1 MADLQTQS
9 TDIELRSPS
18 TVLRLDRMG
27 SMHQTRL
34 SFMRVLLRK
43 MAAENWNVTRRLWEV
58 NSDGVGV
65 AVYTAVGPLRT
76 YSLVIFSNDLDPS
89 KRSDRVIA
97 EEWDATFTLADGIPS
112 DADISRLKENVPLQE
127 AGRISET
134 ELSLSRANRSVR
146 LFDYVRQELAA
157 GRQPL
162 ARELDKVGY
171 LMRTTAVYGS
181 GKFGALDR
189 RFIADREEFASPF
202 QTELMAVY
210 MIRIFSVDIV
220 EHLASADSPDTAVT
234 LDKNLRR
241 SLGIGNS
248 TGLGMAPF
256 IVNHPVLFHHW
267 MIAREKALQEVR
279 RVSRAKPESI
289 ELLKSLVQ
297 RQQSGIADWNSE
309 HPLQLQKVAAFK
321 SDLDLLKKRT
331 DSYDLTSVELPW
343 NGLYEWAED
352 NLSLEGQEYLV
363 TLLTE
368 LYPELTDRYAGQM
381 SADEDGCFTINGQQK
396 ISELTSI
403 INTHYKFAI
412 DVDFSDKS
420 ANARFWYASEEKL
433 EPRVGE
439 RFEEPGAE
447 REHPLAI
454 ARDIVKAYESLQS
467 CDESTRDESMTVAE
481 FLLKHPQH
489 RHVVRRAQ
497 QIVKYPYA
505 EIVDNLIADS
515 MMPID
520 LLRCKLSFFGAVKF
534 DPRSDRWVRIN
545 MFQHAP
551 LPDELKNNYDDTWVF
566 PPEPANWPHEKDPE
580 SE

>member
-454 ARDIVKAYESLQS
+454 ARDIVKAYQSLQS
-467 CDESTRDESMTVAE
+467 CDKSTRDESMTVAE

-505 EIVDNLIADS
+505 EIVDNLIADN